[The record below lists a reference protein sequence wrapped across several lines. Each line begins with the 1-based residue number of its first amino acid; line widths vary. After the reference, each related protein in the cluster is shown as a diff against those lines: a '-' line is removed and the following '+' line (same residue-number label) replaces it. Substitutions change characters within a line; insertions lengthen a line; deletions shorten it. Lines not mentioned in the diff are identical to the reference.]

1 MQFTRISQ
9 NRTKN
14 YGEAF
19 ARSAAKRD
27 GGIFKT
33 RTWATREEATAA
45 ATTLGL
51 QVI

>member
-9 NRTKN
+9 NRT
-14 YGEAF
+14 EAF

-45 ATTLGL
+45 TLGL
-51 QVI
+51 QVT